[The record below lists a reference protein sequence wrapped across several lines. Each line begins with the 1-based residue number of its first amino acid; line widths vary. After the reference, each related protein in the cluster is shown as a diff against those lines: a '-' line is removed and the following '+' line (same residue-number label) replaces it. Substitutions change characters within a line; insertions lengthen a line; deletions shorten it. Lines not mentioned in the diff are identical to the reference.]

1 MKEIPGSVYDY
12 LLFYE
17 CAASDWIPGKNTQ
30 KVSIAKN
37 APGTLVNNINWH
49 VGGTTVPGDAGGN
62 TKCGITHSTWSGF
75 YKSNAKKYGLT
86 CGPNVDYMDK
96 KGWLSYIDSKWPT
109 AANAACELIY
119 FQWCWGSG
127 SVQSEKLVKAL
138 RDRADKSGWSPK
150 NGGTIGQQVLDAT
163 FGFNNPMDA
172 YQLIRDFRIQF
183 LWDIS
188 TPDKTNS
195 KFRTGWL
202 RRTIG
207 SFQDDGLYLAEA
219 SELYKIPYDTPIA
232 ERKAIC
238 NKLKGSGNYVLLCK
252 WDNMP
257 TNPETFAD
265 IDLSSY
271 DTGDD
276 DGYGGGSGGG
286 SGISYGIGADG
297 KQTYSPR
304 FSAAANR
311 DPHLSASKEV
321 ELKKGTLLGSEFN
334 VK

>member
-17 CAASDWIPGKNTQ
+17 CAASDWMPGKNSQ
-30 KVSIAKN
+30 KLNIAQN

-49 VGGTTVPGDAGGN
+49 VGGTTVKGDAGGN
-62 TKCGITHSTWSGF
+62 TKCGIIASTWRGF
-75 YKSNAKKYGLT
+75 YNSNAKRYGLN

-96 KGWLSYIDSKWPT
+96 KGWLSYIDYKWPT
-109 AANAACELIY
+109 AANVACELIY

-127 SVQSEKLVKAL
+127 SCKSKNLVKAL

-150 NGGTIGQQVLDAT
+150 NGGDIGSQVLDAT
-163 FGFNNPMDA
+163 YGFNNPMDA
-172 YQLIRDFRIQF
+172 YQIIRDYRIQF

-188 TPDKTNS
+188 TKEYDARNGRS
-195 KFRTGWL
+195 NAQFRTGWL

-219 SELYKIPYDTPIA
+219 NELYNIPYNTPIP
-232 ERKAIC
+232 ERKSIC
-238 NKLKGSGNYVLLCK
+238 NQLKGKGSYVRLCS

-257 TNPETFAD
+257 TNPEAF
-265 IDLSSY
+265 IDVDVSDYTS
-271 DTGDD
+271 GGG
-276 DGYGGGSGGG
+276 GYSGGGGGGSFGGG
-286 SGISYGIGADG
+286 N
-297 KQTYSPR
+297 TNYSPK
-304 FSAAANR
+304 FSAAADR
-311 DPHLSASKEV
+311 DPHLRASKEV
-321 ELKKGTLLGSEFN
+321 VLKKGILLGSEFE

>member
-1 MKEIPGSVYDY
+1 MKQIPASVYDY

-17 CAASDWIPGKNTQ
+17 CASKDWLPGKGSQ
-30 KVSIAKN
+30 KIVIAKN
-37 APGTLVNNINWH
+37 SPGTLVDNINWS
-49 VGGTTVPGDAGGN
+49 VSGTTVPGDKGGN

-75 YKSNAKKYGLT
+75 YNKSAKKYGLN
-86 CGPNVDYMDK
+86 CGPNVNSMNK
-96 KGWLSYIDSKWPT
+96 IGWLSFIDSIWPT
-109 AANAACELIY
+109 AANTACALIY

-127 SVQSEKLVKAL
+127 SCNSKNLVKAL

-150 NGGTIGQQVLDAT
+150 SGGTIGQQVLDAT
-163 FGFNNPMDA
+163 YGFNNPMDA
-172 YQLIRDFRIQF
+172 FQIIRDYRIQF

-188 TPDKTNS
+188 TPGNTNS

-219 SELYKIPYDTPIA
+219 SQLYDIPYNTPIN

-238 NKLKGSGNYVLLCK
+238 NQLKGKGNYVLLAK

-257 TNPETFAD
+257 TNPDTFVDVD
-265 IDLSSY
+265 ISAY
-271 DTGDD
+271 DSDKT
-276 DGYGGGSGGG
+276 YGGSSGGAG
-286 SGISYGIGADG
+286 LFGGMDG
-297 KQTYSPR
+297 KYSPK
-304 FSAAANR
+304 FSSAANR

-321 ELKKGTLLGSEFN
+321 ELRKGTLLGSEFK

>member
-1 MKEIPGSVYDY
+1 MKKIPASVYDY

-17 CAASDWIPGKNTQ
+17 CASKDWLPGKSSQ
-30 KVSIAKN
+30 KINIAKN
-37 APGTLVNNINWH
+37 SPGTLVDNINWS
-49 VGGTTVPGDAGGN
+49 VGGTTVLGDRGGN
-62 TKCGITHSTWSGF
+62 TKCGITHSTWRDF
-75 YKSNAKKYGLT
+75 YTKSAQKYGLN
-86 CGPNVDYMDK
+86 CGPEVDNMNK
-96 KGWLSYIDSKWPT
+96 IGWLSYIDSKWPK
-109 AANAACELIY
+109 AANIACELIY

-127 SVQSEKLVKAL
+127 RCNSKNLVKTL
-138 RDRADKSGWSPK
+138 RERADKSGWSPK
-150 NGGTIGQQVLDAT
+150 DGGSIGSQVLDAT

-172 YQLIRDFRIQF
+172 YQIIRDYRIQF

-188 TPDKTNS
+188 TSSSTNS

-219 SELYKIPYDTPIA
+219 PQLYDIPYNTPIS

-238 NKLKGSGNYVLLCK
+238 NQLKGKGNYILLAK

-257 TNPETFAD
+257 TNPDTFAD
-265 IDLSSY
+265 VSTY
-271 DTGDD
+271 DN
-276 DGYGGGSGGG
+276 GGSNILNGSFSGGL
-286 SGISYGIGADG
+286 DV
-297 KQTYSPR
+297 KYS
-304 FSAAANR
+304 SNR

-321 ELKKGTLLGSEFN
+321 ELKKGTLLGSEFK

>member
-1 MKEIPGSVYDY
+1 MKKIPASVYDY

-17 CAASDWIPGKNTQ
+17 CASKDWLPGKSSQ
-30 KVSIAKN
+30 KINIAKN
-37 APGTLVNNINWH
+37 SPGTLVDNINWS
-49 VGGTTVPGDAGGN
+49 VGGTTVLGDRGGN
-62 TKCGITHSTWSGF
+62 TKCGITHSTWRDF
-75 YKSNAKKYGLT
+75 YTKSSQKYGLN
-86 CGPNVDYMDK
+86 CGPEVDNMNK
-96 KGWLSYIDSKWPT
+96 IGWLSYIDSKWPK
-109 AANAACELIY
+109 AANIACELIY

-127 SVQSEKLVKAL
+127 RCNSKNLLETL
-138 RDRADKSGWSPK
+138 RERADKSGWSPK
-150 NGGTIGQQVLDAT
+150 DGGSIGSQVLDAT

-172 YQLIRDFRIQF
+172 YQIIRDYRIQF

-188 TPDKTNS
+188 TSSSSNS

-219 SELYKIPYDTPIA
+219 PQLYDIPYNTPIS

-238 NKLKGSGNYVLLCK
+238 NQLKGKGNYILLAK

-257 TNPETFAD
+257 TNPDTFAD
-265 IDLSSY
+265 VSTY
-271 DTGDD
+271 DN
-276 DGYGGGSGGG
+276 GGSNILNGSSGGG
-286 SGISYGIGADG
+286 LDV
-297 KQTYSPR
+297 KYSSK
-304 FSAAANR
+304 FSSSSNR

-321 ELKKGTLLGSEFN
+321 ELKKGTLLGSEFK

>member
-1 MKEIPGSVYDY
+1 MKKLPGSVYDY

-17 CAASDWIPGKNTQ
+17 CASKDWLPGKNSQ
-30 KVSIAKN
+30 KINIAKN
-37 APGTLVNNINWH
+37 SPGTLVDNINWS
-49 VGGTTVPGDAGGN
+49 VGGTTVLGDRGGN
-62 TKCGITHSTWSGF
+62 TKCGITHSTWRDF
-75 YKSNAKKYGLT
+75 YTKSSQKYGLN
-86 CGPNVDYMDK
+86 CGPEVDNMNK
-96 KGWLSYIDSKWPT
+96 IGWLSYIDSKWPK
-109 AANAACELIY
+109 AANIACELIY

-127 SVQSEKLVKAL
+127 RCNSKNLVETL
-138 RDRADKSGWSPK
+138 RERADKSGWSPK
-150 NGGTIGQQVLDAT
+150 NGGSIGSQVLDAT

-172 YQLIRDFRIQF
+172 YQIIRDYRIQF

-188 TPDKTNS
+188 TSSSSNS

-219 SELYKIPYDTPIA
+219 PQLYDIPYNTPIS

-238 NKLKGSGNYVLLCK
+238 NQLKGKGNYILLAK

-257 TNPETFAD
+257 TNPDTFAD
-265 IDLSSY
+265 VSTY
-271 DTGDD
+271 DN
-276 DGYGGGSGGG
+276 GGSNILNGSSGGG
-286 SGISYGIGADG
+286 LDV
-297 KQTYSPR
+297 KYSSK
-304 FSAAANR
+304 FSSASNR

-321 ELKKGTLLGSEFN
+321 ELKKGTLLGSEFK